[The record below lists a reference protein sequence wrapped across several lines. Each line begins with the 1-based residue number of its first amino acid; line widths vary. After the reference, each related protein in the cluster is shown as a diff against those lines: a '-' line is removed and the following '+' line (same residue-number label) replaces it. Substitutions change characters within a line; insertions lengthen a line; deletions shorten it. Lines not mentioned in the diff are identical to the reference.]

1 MGTKGLTPPLWRRR
15 MADADGSHRQGGLTM
30 TLLEIWTNIWAAIQ
44 AFITGLVEQLRL
56 ILGF

>member
-1 MGTKGLTPPLWRRR
+1 
-15 MADADGSHRQGGLTM
+15 M
-30 TLLEIWTNIWAAIQ
+30 TLLEIWTNISAAIQ